1 MYNQHLTPEMRRI
14 TTDAWGRWGKES
26 LLKIIVAL
34 IIWMTISAG
43 KEQLVNMSKVVNY
56 NFPNP
61 NPTPTPNGVILDES
75 RIGMEVMSIL
85 LMIFLLQDFF
95 TGGCQGGDDQEDTIG
110 QEQEMRDQWETKELQ
125 EFCTFNIV
133 VIAGKYE

>member
-1 MYNQHLTPEMRRI
+1 MVVYNQHLTPEMRRI

-34 IIWMTISAG
+34 IIWMTISPG

-75 RIGMEVMSIL
+75 GIGMEVMSIL

-125 EFCTFNIV
+125 NFCTLNIA
-133 VIAGKYE
+133 I

>member
-14 TTDAWGRWGKES
+14 TTDAWGRWGKDYCGFDHLDDNLS
-26 LLKIIVAL
+26 RQGA
-34 IIWMTISAG
+34 AG
-43 KEQLVNMSKVVNY
+43 EHEQGGKLQL
-56 NFPNP
+56 PQP

-75 RIGMEVMSIL
+75 GIGMEVMSIL

-125 EFCTFNIV
+125 NFCTLNIA
-133 VIAGKYE
+133 I

>member
-1 MYNQHLTPEMRRI
+1 MLGE
-14 TTDAWGRWGKES
+14 DGV
-26 LLKIIVAL
+26 KIIVAL
-34 IIWMTISAG
+34 IILMTISAG

-61 NPTPTPNGVILDES
+61 NQTPTPNGVILDES
-75 RIGMEVMSIL
+75 GIGMEVMSIL

-95 TGGCQGGDDQEDTIG
+95 TGGCQGGDGQEDAIG

-125 EFCTFNIV
+125 EFCTLNIA
-133 VIAGKYE
+133 I

>member
-34 IIWMTISAG
+34 IIWMTISPG

-75 RIGMEVMSIL
+75 GIGMEVMSIL

-125 EFCTFNIV
+125 NFCTLNIA
-133 VIAGKYE
+133 I

>member
-1 MYNQHLTPEMRRI
+1 MVVYNQHLTPEMRRI

-34 IIWMTISAG
+34 IILMTISAG

-75 RIGMEVMSIL
+75 GIGMEVMSIL

-125 EFCTFNIV
+125 NFCTLNIA
-133 VIAGKYE
+133 I